1 MSGPD
6 VVLRTDANG
15 AFSKDEAGW
24 TPFQKL
30 EALAKLD
37 FHSIE
42 QPLHLSDVS
51 KLWRCAPPHHCPSR
65 WMNRSLECAAVKQT
79 ELLDAVRPQFVILKP
94 SLLGGFAESQEWVD
108 LADERGMGWWATS
121 ALESNLGLYAIAQ
134 WAKNGVRT
142 RNPLLL
148 QGLGTGGL
156 FINNVP
162 GTLEV
167 EGGQLINHAGG
178 QWPNLTEF
186 FTTG

>member
-1 MSGPD
+1 M
-6 VVLRTDANG
+6 
-15 AFSKDEAGW
+15 

-42 QPLHLSDVS
+42 QPLHPSDVNGLS
-51 KLWRCAPPHHCPSR
+51 AL
-65 WMNRSLECAAVKQT
+65 CAASPLPIALDESLIGVRGREQQAA
-79 ELLDAVRPQFVILKP
+79 LLDAIRPQFVILKP
-94 SLLGGFAESQEWVD
+94 SLLGGFTESQLWVD
-108 LADERGMGWWATS
+108 LAEERGMGWWATS

-134 WAKNGVRT
+134 WVKNVHT

-148 QGLGTGGL
+148 QGLGTGG
-156 FINNVP
+156 FTNNVP

-178 QWPNLTEF
+178 S
-186 FTTG
+186 GRI